1 MTVSKAS
8 AYGLHALMYMVRH
21 VTQLPATVEAIAQTE
36 GLPARD
42 LSKVLQ
48 RLAQAGFVALVHGR
62 ENGYVFARPPEEIAP
77 KELWEALEGERR
89 LDDCPRKVRALFEE
103 ASIVAAAWND
113 LERRFGVLPKDTDR
127 PKLQIKSL
135 ESRKRSRS
143 EESSTRDT

>member
-42 LSKVLQ
+42 LSEVLQ
-48 RLAQAGFVALVHGR
+48 RLAQAGFVALVRGR
-62 ENGYVFARPPEEIAP
+62 EKGYVFARPPEEIAP
-77 KELWEALEGERR
+77 REVLDALEGSS
-89 LDDCPRKVRALFEE
+89 LFDDCPREVRALFEE

-113 LERRFGVLPKDTDR
+113 LERRFGVLPQDTH
-127 PKLQIKSL
+127 PVKLQIKSL
-135 ESRKRSRS
+135 ESRKRPRS